1 MAHKILTLG
10 GVAFAAALVLA
21 PAAQAAATQQDSCTK
36 NFTQA
41 SASGEDL
48 KGASILLEKAG
59 NCCSTDMGATE
70 VQGLIADI
78 KAIVANTNKV
88 VSKGGDK
95 NDAGKIL
102 SIALDCAGQPNLVAT
117 DPTLYSEV
125 LADSAQVVELAQD
138 ENATD
143 GLPKVLNLSRSAP
156 PTSFTAPNNQQPT
169 VSVEQK

>member
-1 MAHKILTLG
+1 MAHKNLMLS
-10 GVAFAAALVLA
+10 GVALAAVLAFA
-21 PAAQAAATQQDSCTK
+21 PAAHAAAPQQESCTK

-41 SASGEDL
+41 SAAGEDL

-59 NCCSTDMGATE
+59 NCCSTDMGATAA
-70 VQGLIADI
+70 QGLIADI

-102 SIALDCAGQPNLVAT
+102 SIALDCAGQPSLVAV

-138 ENATD
+138 ENAVGD
-143 GLPKVLNLSRSAP
+143 LPRVTNFARN
-156 PTSFTAPNNQQPT
+156 PTVFRPSNNQQPT

>member
-1 MAHKILTLG
+1 MAQKILMLG
-10 GVAFAAALVLA
+10 GVALAAVLGFAPV
-21 PAAQAAATQQDSCTK
+21 AQAAAKQQDSCTK

-41 SASGEDL
+41 SSSGEDL
-48 KGASILLEKAG
+48 KTASILLEKAG
-59 NCCSTDMGATE
+59 NCCSTDLGATE

-102 SIALDCAGQPNLVAT
+102 SIALDCAGQPSLVAT
-117 DPTLYSEV
+117 DPTLYSDV

-138 ENATD
+138 ENASND
-143 GLPKVLNLSRSAP
+143 LPKLTNFARN
-156 PTSFTAPNNQQPT
+156 PTVFRPSNNQQPT

>member
-1 MAHKILTLG
+1 MAHKNLMLS
-10 GVAFAAALVLA
+10 GVALAAVLAFA

-41 SASGEDL
+41 SAAGEDL

-59 NCCSTDMGATE
+59 NCCSTDMGATQ

-102 SIALDCAGQPNLVAT
+102 SIALDCAGQPSLVAA

-138 ENATD
+138 EKALGD
-143 GLPKVLNLSRSAP
+143 LPQMVIFARN
-156 PTSFTAPNNQQPT
+156 PTVFRPSNNQQPT